1 MNNKSNMITIILAV
15 LGCFLIAIAI
25 FIFYKGN
32 NPMAVVSPEIEI
44 ELAKSKK
51 EIEKLNSLLKNKEQ
65 DSSTSPSVV
74 YSYQNMLG
82 NNVPLIEITDLDL
95 SDENN
100 GKKTGKETYI
110 HQLRFYVFNVGK
122 NSLKDVI
129 ISIKDIYNDPKE
141 VKKRSRTIGQHDEE
155 GIDSTEQGI
164 GTYENFEINTLNLKS
179 RRLVYASTMP
189 SSFGVAEY
197 TFNVVVEWKGGF
209 YQMEIRI
216 EEFDGKLK
224 YHYQYFD
231 VNGNPINF
239 EKLEQGIKK

>member
-1 MNNKSNMITIILAV
+1 MITIILAV
-15 LGCFLIAIAI
+15 LGFFLIAIAV
-25 FIFYKGN
+25 FIFYKGKD
-32 NPMAVVSPEIEI
+32 PLAIATPEVEI

-65 DSSTSPSVV
+65 DSTVLSPSVA

-82 NNVPLIEITDLDL
+82 NNIPLIEITDLDL

-100 GKKTGKETYI
+100 DKKTGKETYI
-110 HQLRFYVFNVGK
+110 HQLRFYAFNVGK

-129 ISIKDIYNDPKE
+129 ISIKDIYNDPKDI
-141 VKKRSRTIGQHDEE
+141 KKRSRTIGHHDEE
-155 GIDSTEQGI
+155 GIDSDEQGI

-224 YHYQYFD
+224 YHFQYFD

-239 EKLEQGIKK
+239 EKLEKGIKK

>member
-1 MNNKSNMITIILAV
+1 MITILLAL
-15 LGCFLIAIAI
+15 LGCF
-25 FIFYKGN
+25 FIVLSIVYFYKGN
-32 NPMAVVSPEIEI
+32 NLIKGKSSEAEI
-44 ELAKSKK
+44 ELAKAKK
-51 EIEKLNSLLKNKEQ
+51 EIEKLNSLLNGKDTMKNGAVL
-65 DSSTSPSVV
+65 SSNSVS
-74 YSYQNMLG
+74 SYQTMLG
-82 NNVPLIEITDLDL
+82 NNLPLIEITDLDL

-100 GKKTGKETYI
+100 GKKSDKNTYI

-129 ISIKDIYNDPKE
+129 ISIKDIYNDPKDI
-141 VKKRSRTIGQHDEE
+141 KKRSRTIGHHDDE
-155 GIDSTEQGI
+155 GIDSDKQGI

-179 RRLVYASTMP
+179 RRLVYASTLP

-239 EKLEQGIKK
+239 ENLENGIKK